1 MHIDDLKK
9 VEHQLGFRYDVEGID
24 GFTHY
29 QDVCPRCRRAMFSL
43 AQGKLRAGAHLH
55 IPNAPVAMPLYVNPG
70 LQEGPLGSEDANNF
84 HP

>member
-1 MHIDDLKK
+1 
-9 VEHQLGFRYDVEGID
+9 
-24 GFTHY
+24 
-29 QDVCPRCRRAMFSL
+29 MFSL